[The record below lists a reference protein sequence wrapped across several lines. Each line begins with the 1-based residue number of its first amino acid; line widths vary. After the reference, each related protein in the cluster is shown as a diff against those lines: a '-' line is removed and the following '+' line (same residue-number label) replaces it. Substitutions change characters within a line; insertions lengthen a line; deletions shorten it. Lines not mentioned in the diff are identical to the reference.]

1 MRACTLLC
9 IPPKDEK
16 YSSQRSKEAG
26 SEETEI
32 ACDCGHPDCAMRSEW
47 PAASRSLRC
56 RTRTGGIRKALLG
69 ILLGFGPAGVCFNGD
84 FNLDARL

>member
-16 YSSQRSKEAG
+16 YSSQQSKEAG

-32 ACDCGHPDCAMRSEW
+32 AGDCGHSDYAM
-47 PAASRSLRC
+47 
-56 RTRTGGIRKALLG
+56 
-69 ILLGFGPAGVCFNGD
+69 
-84 FNLDARL
+84 